1 MGCTLWLQSNGTLAV
16 EDRQFGPWIRAAQ
29 FNYSKKSAMEV
40 QGYDA
45 SLYKTQNPNGNP
57 QNTMSQWIS
66 TMTGNA
72 VSQLMVEGPMVGQGR
87 VEEAPAIGSH
97 SSERAIPN
105 FEEIIR
111 DIDESI
117 KAYLG
122 NSNLNSILD
131 KRLEDNEEILL
142 LDVPVLVA
150 DSTQTDIEWRKD
162 EMGSE
167 TYGKAVSGCEF

>member
-1 MGCTLWLQSNGTLAV
+1 
-16 EDRQFGPWIRAAQ
+16 
-29 FNYSKKSAMEV
+29 
-40 QGYDA
+40 
-45 SLYKTQNPNGNP
+45 
-57 QNTMSQWIS
+57 
-66 TMTGNA
+66 MTGNT

-87 VEEAPAIGSH
+87 VEEAPTIGSH